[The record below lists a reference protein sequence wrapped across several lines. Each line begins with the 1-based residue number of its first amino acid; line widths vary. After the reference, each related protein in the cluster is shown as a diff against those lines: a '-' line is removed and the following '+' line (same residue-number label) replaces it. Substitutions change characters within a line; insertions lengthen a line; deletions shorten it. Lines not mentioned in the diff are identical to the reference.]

1 MNVADAALTAAAAFV
16 LSSVFRMTR
25 ITEILWGA

>member
-1 MNVADAALTAAAAFV
+1 MNAADAALTGTAAFV